1 MFHDQGGCS
10 HSLGKH
16 RGIKQKIKNHFY
28 ELYDTEVSP
37 VDSHRILSVKALQ
50 SLTAGRGWAE
60 VLGGDGAVAPARGS
74 TWSDKL
80 WARTCCA
87 PPELHRHRAASLG
100 PESSELGSPARIKA
114 PALQQE
120 CKSALK
126 WKGSDVCHSW
136 LSQQGSWLS
145 GYIPK
150 EPQPAASPEREARP
164 LEQTCQQQLYKKK

>member
-1 MFHDQGGCS
+1 M
-10 HSLGKH
+10 
-16 RGIKQKIKNHFY
+16 
-28 ELYDTEVSP
+28 
-37 VDSHRILSVKALQ
+37 
-50 SLTAGRGWAE
+50 
-60 VLGGDGAVAPARGS
+60 APARGS

-100 PESSELGSPARIKA
+100 PESSELGSPAQIKA

-164 LEQTCQQQLYKKK
+164 LEQTCQQQLYKKKIINVWIWLTGFLPQFCKSSPLPTILTHNIQK